1 MFFGEFEYRLDE
13 KGRFPIP
20 PRFRTL
26 LKDGLVFTRGIEHCI
41 TAYPLAEWKKLA
53 QEVTGGSAISRQ
65 KQRRLN
71 RALFSGAFLVHLDGQ
86 GRITLPPKLK
96 EVAGISDEIIIAGAN
111 NYLELWNPEEWQA
124 EQEIAQE
131 QAWQII
137 ESMENE

>member
-13 KGRFPIP
+13 KGRFPLP
-20 PRFRTL
+20 PRFRSL
-26 LKDGLVFTRGIEHCI
+26 VKDGLVLTRGIENCI

-53 QEVTGGSAISRQ
+53 QEVTGGNAISRA

-71 RALFSGAFLVHLDGQ
+71 RALFASAYLVNLDGH

-96 EVAGISDEIIIAGAN
+96 EVASIEEELIIAGAN
-111 NYLELWNPEEWQA
+111 NYLELWSPQEWEA
-124 EQEIAQE
+124 EKDIAQE

-137 ESMENE
+137 ESIENE

>member
-13 KGRFPIP
+13 KGRFPLP
-20 PRFRTL
+20 PRFRSL
-26 LKDGLVFTRGIEHCI
+26 VKDGLVLTRGIENCV

-53 QEVTGGSAISRQ
+53 QEVTGGNAISRN

-71 RALFSGAFLVHLDGQ
+71 RALFASAFVANLDGQ

-96 EVAGISDEIIIAGAN
+96 EAAGIGDEIVVAGAN
-111 NYLELWNPEEWQA
+111 NYLELWKPDEWEAEKDLAQA
-124 EQEIAQE
+124 

-137 ESMENE
+137 ESMESE